1 MIVLNLS
8 CDKQHLFEGWFAN
21 AAAFADQC
29 SRGLVQC
36 PHCGSTHIER
46 RPSAP
51 YVNTSAPR
59 GESAAPPAPVD
70 PAQVVAALRMAAR
83 SAEDVGEQFPDEAR
97 RIHYGEAETRNIRGR
112 ASGNELGELLEEGIL
127 VLPVPDEPKLQ

>member
-29 SRGLVQC
+29 ARGLVQC

-59 GESAAPPAPVD
+59 GESTAPPPAVD

-97 RIHYGEAETRNIRGR
+97 RIHYGEAETRSIRGR
-112 ASGNELGELLEEGIL
+112 ASGDELGELLEEGIL